1 MNNTVVNNIQQF
13 VRKANVLLDDAENHK
28 EAAQEAK
35 LQDTLDM
42 LTQELELKKHGG
54 KRRKSRRKSKKR
66 RKSRRKSKKRRKRTK
81 KRRRRRRR

>member
-66 RKSRRKSKKRRKRTK
+66 RKKTK